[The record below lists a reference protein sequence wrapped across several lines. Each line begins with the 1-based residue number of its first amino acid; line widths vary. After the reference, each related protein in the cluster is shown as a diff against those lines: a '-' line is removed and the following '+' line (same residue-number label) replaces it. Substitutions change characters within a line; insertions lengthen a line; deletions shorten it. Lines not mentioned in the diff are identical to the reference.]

1 MSKKPSAKRTAT
13 VERKTKE
20 TRIAL
25 EINLDGSGAATIET
39 GVGFLDHML
48 DLFARHAQVDLNVR
62 AEGDLKVDG
71 HHTTEDVG
79 ICLGDAIAQ
88 AAGDKKG
95 IRRFGFASVPLDE
108 ALAQVTLDLSG
119 RGFLVFEGTLPQGKV
134 GQFDSELTED
144 FFQAFANHGKITLH
158 CEIVHGRNTHHA
170 IECLFKATARA
181 LRQALE
187 PDPRESGVPS
197 TKGVL

>member
-1 MSKKPSAKRTAT
+1 MPRTAKIK
-13 VERKTKE
+13 RKTTE
-20 TRIAL
+20 TEISL
-25 EINLDGSGAATIET
+25 EIDLDGAGKADVST

-48 DLFARHAQVDLNVR
+48 ELFARHGMVYLKVKA
-62 AEGDLKVDG
+62 AGDLDVDA

-79 ICLGDAIAQ
+79 ICLGQAVAQ

-95 IRRFGFASVPLDE
+95 IRRYGFASVPLDE

-119 RGFLVFEGTLPQGKV
+119 RPFLVFEGDLPQSKV
-134 GQFDSELTED
+134 GEFDSELTED
-144 FFQAFANHGKITLH
+144 FFQAFATHGKITLH
-158 CEIVHGRNTHHA
+158 CQVVRGRNTHHA

-187 PDPRESGVPS
+187 TDPRESGVPS